1 MGKTN
6 ERYELTDDGCTTVE
20 YTGEDL
26 RFTVPVLDRET
37 GITWTVEAHYHG
49 YSVSTW
55 RQLAPIEVQRWVER
69 SAEVRHEARAMLADE
84 ERWAEQEMA
93 S

>member
-1 MGKTN
+1 MGTTN
-6 ERYELTDDGCTTVE
+6 ERYTLAADGCETLE
-20 YTGEDL
+20 YTIEGL
-26 RFTVPVLDRET
+26 RFNVPVTDRET
-37 GITWTVEAHYHG
+37 GITWQVVAHYHG

-55 RQLAPIEVQRWVER
+55 HQLAPIEVQRWVER
-69 SAEVRHEARAMLADE
+69 DADVLREASAMLADE